1 MIVVTGAAGQTGQAV
16 LRQLRSRG
24 VAARA
29 LVSREASAARVR
41 AAGAS
46 RVVVGDLRSAAH
58 VRRALEGASAVYH
71 VCPVMSDDEIGIG
84 NNVIAAAQANRV
96 DRFVFHSLVHVQC
109 DALLHHRDK
118 RYVEEALI
126 ESGLDYTFLKPTM
139 YMQNMLQSWDQIVGE
154 GVYRL
159 PYSEHARMGLVDLE
173 DVAEAAAI
181 VLSQEGWNGG
191 EFELCSGDTLTR
203 VQMAAVL
210 SRELGRPV
218 RAEAYP
224 IEEWKPIGARTRTP
238 FQVER
243 VARMF
248 EHYDRHGLSGGNP
261 RVLQMILGRRPT
273 GYADFVRRVAAGHG
287 VRVDA
292 LPSVINS

>member
-1 MIVVTGAAGQTGQAV
+1 VIVVTGAAGQTGQAV
-16 LRQLRSRG
+16 LRQLRARG
-24 VAARA
+24 IAARA
-29 LVSREASAARVR
+29 MVSRESSAAKVR
-41 AAGAS
+41 EAGAGE
-46 RVVVGDLRSAAH
+46 VVVGNLRSAADA
-58 VRRALEGASAVYH
+58 RRALEGASVVYH
-71 VCPVMSDDEIGIG
+71 ICPVMSDDELGIG
-84 NNVIAAAQANRV
+84 RNLIAAALGNKVA
-96 DRFVFHSLVHVQC
+96 RFVFHSLVHAQC

-139 YMQNMLQSWDQIVGE
+139 YMQNMLQVWDQIVAD

-159 PYSEHARMGLVDLE
+159 PYSAQSRMSLVDLE
-173 DVAEAAAI
+173 DVAEAAAV
-181 VLSQEGWNGG
+181 VLSQDGWGGG
-191 EFELCSGDTLTR
+191 EFELCSGDNLTR
-203 VQMAAVL
+203 VQIADVL
-210 SRELGRPV
+210 SQVLGRPV

-248 EHYDRHGLSGGNP
+248 EHYDRHGLAGGNA

-273 GYADFVRRVAAGHG
+273 GFRDFVRRVAAERGMQ
-287 VRVDA
+287 VA
-292 LPSVINS
+292 A